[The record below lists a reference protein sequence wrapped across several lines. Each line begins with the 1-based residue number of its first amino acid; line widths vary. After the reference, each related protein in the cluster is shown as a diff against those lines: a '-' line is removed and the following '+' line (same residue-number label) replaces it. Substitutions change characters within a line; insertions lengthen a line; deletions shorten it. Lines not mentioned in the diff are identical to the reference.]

1 MVYAKVK
8 DVQARMARTMSE
20 DEQAVCATL
29 LEDAAALICA
39 LTWRKEVPAELENAQ
54 VRLAVVFYNRMGM
67 EGEKDH
73 QEGDVKRSVTDLPG
87 ALRKEIFSFRRACT

>member
-1 MVYAKVK
+1 MDNQQKLSL
-8 DVQARMARTMSE
+8 MRTHLPGEEVPEGLLLS
-20 DEQAVCATL
+20 L

-73 QEGDVKRSVTDLPG
+73 QEGDVKRSVTDLPD

>member
-1 MVYAKVK
+1 MDNQQKLAALR
-8 DVQARMARTMSE
+8 ARLPGEQGE
-20 DEQAVCATL
+20 DTL
-29 LEDAAALICA
+29 LLSLMEDAAALICA
-39 LTWRKEVPAELENAQ
+39 LTWRKEVPPELENAQ
-54 VRLAVVFYNRMGM
+54 LRLAVVFFNRMGM